1 MPYYS
6 THPSQPFTG
15 NPPGLVSAGPAD
27 LRASSSTGPYYQAR
41 IDRMYGRHLAGFG
54 EVQDEA
60 VDQGYALN
68 ELRLLEHQDDVKG
81 NGVFDPPGT
90 HPNLYRDAGVFA
102 GRFGL
107 PGYIDREVMYK
118 VGEVVDATTGR
129 NVAYVPSGAVAI
141 DSAAQ
146 VAYLEGQRYAQPSPV
161 LRTREGRKLPCRP
174 TWNVAQHAGR
184 QNTKGDPSISGLPFG
199 LSYNQAALL
208 AGVIGFAGAVAYV
221 TLRKRK

>member
-1 MPYYS
+1 MPYYPM
-6 THPSQPFTG
+6 HPSQPFTG
-15 NPPGLVSAGPAD
+15 NPPGLVSAGPSD
-27 LRASSSTGPYYQAR
+27 LRASSSTGPSYQAR

-68 ELRLLEHQDDVKG
+68 ELRLLEHMDDVKG

-102 GRFGL
+102 GRFGV

-129 NVAYVPSGAVAI
+129 NIAYVPAGAVAI

-146 VAYLEGQRYAQPSPV
+146 VAYIEGGRYAQPEPV
-161 LRTREGRKLPCRP
+161 IRTREGHVMRSQP
-174 TWNVAQHAGR
+174 TWNAEQHQGR
-184 QNTKGDPSISGLPFG
+184 SPSQGSPSISGLPFG
-199 LSYNQAALL
+199 LSYNQAAVL
-208 AGVIGFAGAVAYV
+208 AGLVGLASAVAYV
-221 TLRKRK
+221 ALRKK

>member
-1 MPYYS
+1 MPYYP
-6 THPSQPFTG
+6 TYASQPFTG

-27 LRASSSTGPYYQAR
+27 LRASSSTGPSYQAR
-41 IDRMYGRHLAGFG
+41 IDRMYGRHLAGLG

-68 ELRLLEHQDDVKG
+68 ELRLMEHLDDVSG

-102 GRFGL
+102 GRFGI

-129 NVAYVPSGAVAI
+129 NVVYVPSGAVAI

-146 VAYLEGQRYAQPSPV
+146 VAYIEGQRYAAPSPV
-161 LRTREGRKLPCRP
+161 LRTREGRKMRGVP
-174 TWNVAQHAGR
+174 TWNAEQHAGR
-184 QNTKGDPSISGLPFG
+184 QPSAGSPSISGLPFG
-199 LSYNQAALL
+199 LSYNSASLL
-208 AGVIGFAGAVAYV
+208 AGIVGLAGAVAV
-221 TLRKRK
+221 VALLRKK